1 MLDISRKTY
10 ERNGIKTV
18 LDSDGLLL
26 LNEKHIEEVLDHEY
40 LPVITVKYFSDHRKH
55 IYELAD
61 KPNKQPNRIIIY
73 KELAAKVIMDCRAT
87 AAHKFR
93 IRLEFKQYDI
103 ILIKE
108 QSVLTKIKNSF
119 KGENMK
125 TQYSV
130 LGYKISL
137 YLLIKMDTV
146 NDIFAME

>member
-1 MLDISRKTY
+1 M
-10 ERNGIKTV
+10 
-18 LDSDGLLL
+18 
-26 LNEKHIEEVLDHEY
+26 
-40 LPVITVKYFSDHRKH
+40 
-55 IYELAD
+55 A
-61 KPNKQPNRIIIY
+61 
-73 KELAAKVIMDCRAT
+73 CRAT

-93 IRLEFKQYDI
+93 IRLGFKQYDI

-108 QSVLTKIKNSF
+108 QSVLTKIKNSL

-137 YLLIKMDTV
+137 YLLMKMDTV